1 VFLLVIVTH
10 GNLTPVL
17 SYPHYFDSRF
27 EKFEEVWR
35 AVQQCLRAFG
45 DFFWQ
50 AFVSIL
56 VSQPLEAWQ
65 TLKVATCST
74 VSVKQVEKEVGE
86 GALAHANDFT
96 EVFRRWG
103 CTDNDIAQI
112 FARGPS
118 LRRSDL
124 NQLQNKLH
132 LLQGLGITSPDLVKI
147 INCRPR
153 FLKCWINNNFHEQI
167 ESFLKIFE
175 SKEVLVKAIVRN
187 PSLLTYDFHSR
198 VKSVISQY
206 EEMGLS
212 KKDLILMLISR
223 PTLIP
228 RTSFNDEKMEYIQKT
243 GLSQGDKMFKY
254 VVTIIGISRL
264 ETIRHK
270 VANLEKFGFTE
281 DEIFALLGRSPL
293 ILTLSVDKVQRNM
306 TFILCTLKLPA
317 KVILNYP
324 FLLYF
329 NLDAVLKPRVHLL
342 GKMEEMGL
350 HMQIKGHP
358 LLRALRMTEKRFL
371 KKFIYSQP
379 KDVADELMQFYQ
391 IAKGIKRLG
400 ETSRKISYR
409 GFPF

>member
-1 VFLLVIVTH
+1 MPNKLK
-10 GNLTPVL
+10 
-17 SYPHYFDSRF
+17 RR
-27 EKFEEVWR
+27 WR
-35 AVQQCLRAFG
+35 R
-45 DFFWQ
+45 
-50 AFVSIL
+50 
-56 VSQPLEAWQ
+56 
-65 TLKVATCST
+65 T
-74 VSVKQVEKEVGE
+74 
-86 GALAHANDFT
+86 LAHANDST

-153 FLKCWINNNFHEQI
+153 FLKCRINNNFHERI
-167 ESFLKIFE
+167 EFFLKMFE
-175 SKEVLVKAIVRN
+175 TKEVLVKAIVRN
-187 PSLLTYDFHSR
+187 PSLLTYDFHNR
-198 VKSVISQY
+198 VKPVISQY
-206 EEMGLS
+206 EEMGLT

-228 RTSFNDEKMEYIQKT
+228 RSSFNDEKMEYIQKT
-243 GLSQGDKMFKY
+243 RLSQGDRMFKY
-254 VVTIIGISRL
+254 FVTIIGISRL
-264 ETIRHK
+264 ETIRQK

-329 NLDAVLKPRVHLL
+329 NLEAVLKPRVLL
-342 GKMEEMGL
+342 SRKMEEMGL
-350 HMQIKGHP
+350 HLQIEGHSM
-358 LLRALRMTEKRFL
+358 LRALRMTEKRFL
-371 KKFIYSQP
+371 KKFVYSQP

-391 IAKGIKRLG
+391 SAKGIKRLAD
-400 ETSRKISYR
+400 TSRKKCPW

>member
-1 VFLLVIVTH
+1 MESRVVDYFKLRYLL
-10 GNLTPVL
+10 
-17 SYPHYFDSRF
+17 FSR
-27 EKFEEVWR
+27 
-35 AVQQCLRAFG
+35 
-45 DFFWQ
+45 Q

-56 VSQPLEAWQ
+56 VNQPVEAWQ
-65 TLKVATCST
+65 KLKVATCFT
-74 VSVKQVEKEVGE
+74 VSAKQVEEEVGE
-86 GALAHANDFT
+86 GTLAHANDST

-153 FLKCWINNNFHEQI
+153 FLKCRINNNFHERI
-167 ESFLKIFE
+167 EFFLKMFE
-175 SKEVLVKAIVRN
+175 TKEVLVKAIVRN
-187 PSLLTYDFHSR
+187 PSLLTYDFHNR
-198 VKSVISQY
+198 VKPVISQY
-206 EEMGLS
+206 EEMGLT

-228 RTSFNDEKMEYIQKT
+228 RSSFNDEKMEYIQKT
-243 GLSQGDKMFKY
+243 GLSQGDRMFKY
-254 VVTIIGISRL
+254 FVTIIGISRL
-264 ETIRHK
+264 ETIRQK

-281 DEIFALLGRSPL
+281 DETFALLGRSPL

-329 NLDAVLKPRVHLL
+329 NLEAVLKPRVLL
-342 GKMEEMGL
+342 SRKMEEMGL
-350 HMQIKGHP
+350 HLQIEGHSM
-358 LLRALRMTEKRFL
+358 LRALRMTEKRFL
-371 KKFIYSQP
+371 KKFVYSQP

-391 IAKGIKRLG
+391 SAKGIKRLAD
-400 ETSRKISYR
+400 TSRKKCPW